1 MRTGLLRWKHNSF
14 IRLRRS
20 RKNYNIFCLSSVD
33 ESVGVLW
40 QLCQHVMAINVQL
53 SWHFPYKFCIFRF
66 SAFDNVVAP
75 TSIRAYETQ
84 TCFCILDISVH
95 IYSSQSDNCT
105 WWRWKKKLCFA
116 SQPFQSSKWTQI
128 HKLDF
133 PAIFSQST
141 TKFSTLRIYFARELR
156 KSFKDCQAINPYW

>member
-105 WWRWKKKLCFA
+105 WWRWKKNYVSQA
-116 SQPFQSSKWTQI
+116 SHSNLRNGLKFINWISQRYSRNQRQSSALWGFTS
-128 HKLDF
+128 LE
-133 PAIFSQST
+133 SS
-141 TKFSTLRIYFARELR
+141 E
-156 KSFKDCQAINPYW
+156 NPLKIVKP